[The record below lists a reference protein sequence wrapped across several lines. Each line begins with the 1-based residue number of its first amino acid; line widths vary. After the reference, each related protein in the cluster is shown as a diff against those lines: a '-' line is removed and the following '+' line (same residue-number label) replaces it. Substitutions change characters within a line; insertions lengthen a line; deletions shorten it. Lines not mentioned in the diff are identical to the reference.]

1 MTFGTDGVI
10 TSVALNNPKNFGND
24 RINAGGGNN
33 VVIAG
38 GGIDTVTLGVGESVV
53 LDDGGTVTLAGVQR
67 TASKLTGH
75 GSVSLAVT
83 AGTVTVDESVRTN
96 ALSVTAA
103 GNLSFSSVMT
113 AGAASLISLVST
125 GGTVS
130 VSAASGSSGLLEILG
145 AGSILVRDVR
155 GGIRLAKVE
164 SLNAGVEVSG
174 TGDLWMDLV
183 RGRNAAVTL
192 KTTGDLRIGL
202 AQATGATLTVTSGGR
217 IEEIGSDSTA
227 DLIAKA
233 AILKAAA
240 GIGSLGTLET
250 LVQSLT
256 MATDSGLLQ
265 VLNQADLTLVSAVNS
280 AASGGQILVSVQD
293 GELRATEVR
302 ASGLGASIQL
312 QTLGSGDIRVGYV
325 SADRGD
331 VLLKASGFIEALVA
345 KDDAH
350 IVGSHVK
357 LDAAAVGNDGPVN
370 VLELNGGLKALTG
383 LPDLRTLAGNGWT
396 ERTYNGVT
404 GTSNTLRL
412 SNLLTR
418 VSTTPAGD
426 SVRLWQTGLVT
437 PTTQAADNFGTVA
450 TGWIRASEAGNYHF
464 WTIGDEAVQL
474 WISGLDGQPIGGAAV
489 AQTTSSTARDQWNRV
504 TRSAAVALQ
513 ANTYYRV
520 EVRFIEST
528 GNEYFQ
534 VGYAKAGATAPTS
547 PQAILGSTKPITT
560 GATTPLSLVPDFA
573 GQAVTVTLSAGA
585 GGLIDAGRVGAKDGS
600 ATVGSVSTPN
610 LTIQGDRTDT
620 VTLIGSLA
628 NIQAFLQTDGNLRY
642 SVVNDAWLKVSLASA
657 RLATTTDGVKFT
669 TVAYT
674 AESLEAVRLV
684 ASAASGSGSTAV
696 TRTVAADS
704 FSGLFAQASESDG
717 FEVGD
722 GVILTT
728 GTDTHLVEESLG
740 GEIPTPGLVAVG
752 EVDST
757 PPHEFAVAPVKSASM
772 SISNRTAGQP
782 YRVVTPASVPLDQSF
797 SGRMGQGAVAPVSRL
812 LSVVGGDSPVS
823 VASVESLNL
832 EELQTTQKTGQRLN
846 RSVRGVKGVLA

>member
-1 MTFGTDGVI
+1 MPDHVHIGR
-10 TSVALNNPKNFGND
+10 AL
-24 RINAGGGNN
+24 I
-33 VVIAG
+33 
-38 GGIDTVTLGVGESVV
+38 
-53 LDDGGTVTLAGVQR
+53 
-67 TASKLTGH
+67 
-75 GSVSLAVT
+75 SVSDKTGLADL
-83 AGTVTVDESVRTN
+83 GR
-96 ALSVTAA
+96 ALAA
-103 GNLSFSSVMT
+103 RGVE
-113 AGAASLISLVST
+113 LVST

-217 IEEIGSDSTA
+217 IEEIGSDSTS

-331 VLLKASGFIEALVA
+331 VLLKAAGFIEALVA

-350 IVGSHVK
+350 IVGARVK

-404 GTSNTLRL
+404 EIG
-412 SNLLTR
+412 
-418 VSTTPAGD
+418 
-426 SVRLWQTGLVT
+426 
-437 PTTQAADNFGTVA
+437 
-450 TGWIRASEAGNYHF
+450 RAH
-464 WTIGDEAVQL
+464 V
-474 WISGLDGQPIGGAAV
+474 
-489 AQTTSSTARDQWNRV
+489 
-504 TRSAAVALQ
+504 
-513 ANTYYRV
+513 
-520 EVRFIEST
+520 
-528 GNEYFQ
+528 
-534 VGYAKAGATAPTS
+534 
-547 PQAILGSTKPITT
+547 
-560 GATTPLSLVPDFA
+560 
-573 GQAVTVTLSAGA
+573 
-585 GGLIDAGRVGAKDGS
+585 
-600 ATVGSVSTPN
+600 
-610 LTIQGDRTDT
+610 
-620 VTLIGSLA
+620 
-628 NIQAFLQTDGNLRY
+628 
-642 SVVNDAWLKVSLASA
+642 
-657 RLATTTDGVKFT
+657 
-669 TVAYT
+669 
-674 AESLEAVRLV
+674 
-684 ASAASGSGSTAV
+684 
-696 TRTVAADS
+696 
-704 FSGLFAQASESDG
+704 
-717 FEVGD
+717 
-722 GVILTT
+722 
-728 GTDTHLVEESLG
+728 
-740 GEIPTPGLVAVG
+740 
-752 EVDST
+752 
-757 PPHEFAVAPVKSASM
+757 
-772 SISNRTAGQP
+772 
-782 YRVVTPASVPLDQSF
+782 
-797 SGRMGQGAVAPVSRL
+797 
-812 LSVVGGDSPVS
+812 
-823 VASVESLNL
+823 
-832 EELQTTQKTGQRLN
+832 
-846 RSVRGVKGVLA
+846 